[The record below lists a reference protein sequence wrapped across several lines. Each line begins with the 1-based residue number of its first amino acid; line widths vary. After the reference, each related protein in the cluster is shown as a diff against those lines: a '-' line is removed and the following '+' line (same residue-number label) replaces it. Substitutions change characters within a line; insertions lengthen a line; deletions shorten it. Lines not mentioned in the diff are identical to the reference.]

1 MSGRLS
7 SDPGRPHPR
16 GWKTLHQGTGAIIG
30 VSAEKRTRN
39 KGTAD
44 PIIVKHATSD
54 LDEDVSSG
62 RLERGVDVGSALG
75 ARLGE
80 KQSFLLCP
88 SFPLLGRDLSSLERE
103 VALVAHENACQVRV
117 CVRAYI
123 GEPGPCVFKTYSSG
137 ELSALVF

>member
-30 VSAEKRTRN
+30 VSAERKTRN

-44 PIIVKHATSD
+44 PIIIKHATTD
-54 LDEDVSSG
+54 LGEDVSCG
-62 RLERGVDVGSALG
+62 HLERSVDVGSALG

-80 KQSFLLCP
+80 EQSFLLCP
-88 SFPLLGRDLSSLERE
+88 SFSLLGRDLSSLERE
-103 VALVAHENACQVRV
+103 VALVAHENTC
-117 CVRAYI
+117 
-123 GEPGPCVFKTYSSG
+123 
-137 ELSALVF
+137 